1 MRRVGRL
8 IEAAAAIALL
18 GGGCTGQVGE
28 RERPG
33 SDGTGN
39 VGAGNTNGNNGGSG
53 GTHVGPGS
61 GGTIGPAG
69 ADAPGAAAFRRLS
82 RFEYNNTVRDLLGD
96 DSAPANDFP
105 PDSEAGKSGFLVGG
119 TVAQADAAHLLDAAE
134 GLAAKAVTKLDT
146 LLPCTPLPTAA
157 AAQDTCAKTFIKT
170 FGKRAFRRPLTAD
183 EEAGLVAYY
192 NTQRTTNGADFA
204 GSVRLVISA
213 VLMSPQFL
221 YRWEI
226 APKSAIREGALV
238 RFNGWEMASR
248 LSYLIW
254 GSMPD
259 DVGFGLAEKNQL
271 STADQIDTEVKRLLK
286 DPKAKGAIADFFT
299 QWLGVYDVKSA
310 AKDTKV
316 YPAFTN
322 ELAASMVAETSAFAA
337 HQVIESDGTLADIFQ
352 SSDTFVDANLG
363 KLYGANITSPTVTPT
378 KLNAAQRAGI
388 LTQAAFLTQHASADE
403 SNPVRRGKLIADRI
417 VCTEPLPPPDVV
429 PQVKAPDPKLSV
441 RERFEMHDK
450 DPCAAACHL
459 LFDPIG
465 YAFEN
470 YNGIGVYQTM
480 DGGKP
485 VNATGEIELDGKT
498 AKFNNAIELEAAFAK
513 SKQVSDCIGRQYLRY
528 ALRRRETPG
537 DEASLSIGLA
547 AFAKTANVRDLIVAL
562 TKSRVFTHRTPSMG
576 EVLQ

>member
-8 IEAAAAIALL
+8 AELMAAFALL
-18 GGGCTGQVGE
+18 GGGCTGQVAE
-28 RERPG
+28 QNPG
-33 SDGTGN
+33 AGGTGN
-39 VGAGNTNGNNGGSG
+39 VGVTNGSG
-53 GTHVGPGS
+53 GTGVGPGA
-61 GGTIGPAG
+61 GGNVGPG
-69 ADAPGAAAFRRLS
+69 GPDAPGNATFRRLS

-96 DSAPANDFP
+96 TSRPADSFP
-105 PDSEAGKSGFLVGG
+105 PDSESGKSGFLIGG
-119 TVAQADAAHLLDAAE
+119 TVAQADAAHLLEASEALATTAA
-134 GLAAKAVTKLDT
+134 TKLDT

-157 AAQDTCAKTFIKT
+157 AAQDACAKTFIHS
-170 FGKRAFRRPLTAD
+170 FGKRAFRRPLTTD
-183 EEAGLVAYY
+183 EESGLVSFYSA
-192 NTQRTTNGADFA
+192 QRAANPADFPGA
-204 GSVRLVISA
+204 VRLVISA

-226 APKSAIREGALV
+226 TPKSVLRDGNLV

-271 STADQIDTEVKRLLK
+271 STADQIDAEVKRLLK
-286 DPKAKGAIADFFT
+286 DPKANGAIADFFS

-316 YPAFTN
+316 YPAFGDD
-322 ELAASMVAETSAFAA
+322 LAGSMMAETAAFAA
-337 HQVIESDGTLADIFQ
+337 HQVIEAEGTLGAIFQ
-352 SSDTFVDANLG
+352 SSDSFIDANLG
-363 KLYGANITSPTVTPT
+363 KLYGMNVTSTTLTPT
-378 KLNAAQRAGI
+378 KLKPTERAGI
-388 LTQAAFLTQHASADE
+388 LTEASFLTQHASADE
-403 SNPVRRGKLIADRI
+403 SNPVKRGKLIADRI
-417 VCTEPLPPPDVV
+417 ICTEPPPPPDVV

-459 LFDPIG
+459 VFDPIG

-470 YNGIGVYQTM
+470 YNGIGVYQTT

-485 VNATGEIELDGKT
+485 VNATGEITLDGKKVT
-498 AKFNNAIELEAAFAK
+498 FNNAIELEAAFAK

-537 DEASLSIGLA
+537 DEASLATALA
-547 AFAKTANVRDLIVAL
+547 AFGKSANVRDLIVAL
-562 TKSRVFTHRTPSMG
+562 TKTRVFTHRTPSMG